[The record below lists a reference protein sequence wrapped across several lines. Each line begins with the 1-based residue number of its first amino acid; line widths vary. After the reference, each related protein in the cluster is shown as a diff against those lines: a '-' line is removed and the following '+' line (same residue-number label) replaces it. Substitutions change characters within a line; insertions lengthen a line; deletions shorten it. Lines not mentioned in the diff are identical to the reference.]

1 MNSNELMI
9 IGIVAIVLLA
19 VTIIAVTAI
28 FVICTIRL
36 QSHDVQLADIESR
49 LENIAQNGPEVN
61 RRIRELNNRVDNIW
75 KNIGE

>member
-28 FVICTIRL
+28 FVVCTIRL
-36 QSHDVQLADIESR
+36 QAHDDQLAEIDSR

-61 RRIRELNNRVDNIW
+61 RKIREINNRIDNIW